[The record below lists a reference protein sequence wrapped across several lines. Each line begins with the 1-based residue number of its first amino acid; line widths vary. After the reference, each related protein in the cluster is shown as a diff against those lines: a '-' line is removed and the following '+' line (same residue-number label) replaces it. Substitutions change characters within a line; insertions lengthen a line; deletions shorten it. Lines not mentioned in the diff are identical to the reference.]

1 MEKMLHITVNKKP
14 LKKMKPIFII
24 EFPKNIPQDM
34 LSLIVENTNQN
45 TLELKKDYHVLF
57 SIGKEEVTT
66 YKLFNSPY
74 TLEEYNKLE
83 LLIKEIQEN
92 HVSKKN

>member
-1 MEKMLHITVNKKP
+1 
-14 LKKMKPIFII
+14 MKPIFII
-24 EFPKNIPQDM
+24 ELPKNIPQDAV
-34 LSLIVENTNQN
+34 SAIVEDIHQN

-66 YKLFNSPY
+66 YKCFNSPY
-74 TLEEYNKLE
+74 TPEEYTKLE

>member
-1 MEKMLHITVNKKP
+1 
-14 LKKMKPIFII
+14 MKPIFII
-24 EFPKNIPQDM
+24 EFPKNISQDM
-34 LSLIVENTNQN
+34 LSLIVEDIHQST
-45 TLELKKDYHVLF
+45 TELKKDYHVLF

-66 YKLFNSPY
+66 YKCFNSPY
-74 TLEEYNKLE
+74 TPEEYTKLE